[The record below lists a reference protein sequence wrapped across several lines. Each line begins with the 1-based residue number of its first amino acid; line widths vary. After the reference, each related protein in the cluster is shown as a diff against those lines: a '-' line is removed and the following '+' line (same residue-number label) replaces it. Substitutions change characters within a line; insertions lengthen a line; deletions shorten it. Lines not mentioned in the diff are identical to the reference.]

1 MALYS
6 LIKGGGKVG
15 LYSGGVDVDA
25 LRVMVAKLLARSSVM
40 AVCLRK
46 DLLGKLYH
54 ASTIELEYIHIKR
67 HCM

>member
-1 MALYS
+1 MYS

-46 DLLGKLYH
+46 DLFGKFYH
-54 ASTIELEYIHIKR
+54 SSTIEYIHIKP